1 MSCFNCDT
9 RQFGPSVD
17 MTFNF
22 NSYRI
27 KWPKTSIHTGS
38 NDIRVQI
45 HGLLQL
51 KMNLQFYGNE
61 LAFCSIQNNAN
72 EIKFSFIWKLYN
84 YNWNILFS
92 HHILRVGQLNWNI
105 HSIVWLTKK
114 NKRVAL
120 LPSSESKSPQN
131 RRKQPIGTGQCL
143 KAMLKINVFLWA

>member
-72 EIKFSFIWKLYN
+72 EVKFSFIWKLYN
-84 YNWNILFS
+84 YNWNIFSSHITSYVLVNWTGISIPLFDQPKKIKGYLYDQVVNLNPHKTDANNPS
-92 HHILRVGQLNWNI
+92 GQD
-105 HSIVWLTKK
+105 
-114 NKRVAL
+114 
-120 LPSSESKSPQN
+120 
-131 RRKQPIGTGQCL
+131 
-143 KAMLKINVFLWA
+143 NV